1 MRDGNSHSLSAAML
15 TAANLT
21 ECFSLEEAQA

>member
-1 MRDGNSHSLSAAML
+1 MRDGNSPSLSAGML

-21 ECFSLEEAQA
+21 ECFSLEGVQV